1 MTHPDPARDFD
12 FEIGR
17 WSVQHQRLR
26 QRLAGST
33 DWEEFSGTCEM
44 RLILGGSGNIEDNLL
59 HLPAGPYRAAALRGF
74 DAARG
79 TWAIWWLDGRN
90 ANAMDPPV
98 IGRFDNGVGTF
109 LADDMLNGRPIR
121 VRFLWLDTAGP
132 SPRWEQAF
140 SADGGATW
148 ETNWRMRFTRLAD

>member
-1 MTHPDPARDFD
+1 MTHPGPARDFD

-17 WSVQHQRLR
+17 WSVRHQRLR

-33 DWEEFSGTCEM
+33 DREAFSGTCEM
-44 RLILGGSGNIEDNLL
+44 RLIPGGSGNIEDSLP
-59 HLPAGPYRAAALRGF
+59 HLPAGPCRAAALRGF

-90 ANAMDPPV
+90 VNAMDPPV
-98 IGRFDNGVGTF
+98 IGRFDKGVGTF
-109 LADDMLNGRPIR
+109 LGAGMPNGRPIR
-121 VRFLWLDTAGP
+121 VRFLWPDTAAP
-132 SPRWEQAF
+132 SPRREQAV

-148 ETNWRMRFTRLAD
+148 ETNGRMRFTRLAV